1 MNRRDF
7 LGKMTAATA
16 ATMLARN
23 FSWAEEV
30 HQIKNVGIQCYT
42 VRDVLNQDFDG
53 TMAKLASY
61 GYKEIE
67 LGFYT
72 DKPPK
77 EIHATLERYGLVSP
91 STSFYYKDIVGKWPM
106 IAEQCRIVGHRYIV
120 IPSVDDEFF
129 QHPEP
134 WKRAAESFN
143 KSGAVA
149 KKDGIQLTYHCHW
162 REFVPDAHGKRPY
175 DILLEESDPN
185 SLLMEM
191 DLGWTNIGH
200 GDPLHYFAKYP
211 GRFPLVHVKDFKK
224 IPDASVVYSGH
235 FDGDEVIPDM
245 TEVGHGVIDW
255 KRIFAHSEQA
265 GIKHY
270 YVEHDKPA
278 DPMECAR
285 LSCEYLEKL
294 RF

>member
-1 MNRRDF
+1 MNRRTF
-7 LGKMTAATA
+7 LETMTGATA
-16 ATMLARN
+16 ATLLATK
-23 FSWAEEV
+23 FSWAEQV
-30 HQIKNVGIQCYT
+30 HKIEKVGIQCYT
-42 VRDVLNQDFDG
+42 VRDLLNQDFDG

-61 GYKEIE
+61 GYKEVE

-77 EIHATLERYGLVSP
+77 EIRAILDHHGLVSP
-91 STSFYYKDIVGKWPM
+91 SAGHYYKDIVEKWPSM
-106 IAEQCRIVGHRYIV
+106 LERCHTIGHRYLV

-129 QHPEP
+129 QHPDP
-134 WKRAAESFN
+134 WKRAAESFT
-143 KSGAVA
+143 KSAAIA

-162 REFVPDAHGKRPY
+162 REFVPDASGKRPY
-175 DILLEESDPN
+175 DILLEESDPQL
-185 SLLMEM
+185 LLMEM
-191 DLGWTNIGH
+191 DLGWTTIGH

-224 IPDASVVYSGH
+224 IPPESVVYSGH
-235 FDGDEVIPDM
+235 FDGDDVIPDM

-270 YVEHDKPA
+270 FMEHDQPA
-278 DPMECAR
+278 DPLECAR
-285 LSCEYLEKL
+285 LSCEYMEKL